1 MNAVGP
7 SARAAA
13 LAAAVLCAAGCDSA
27 NTAASDE
34 VTVVVQ
40 GDRRELELQEKSLRQ
55 REATLRGEQE
65 RLDKRQREL
74 DKVRAASDVEQAR
87 RIEEELLKL
96 RTQQG
101 ELTVKL
107 TATEAQKSEVAAKR
121 TALDAPAAQQA
132 LSELAARE
140 AGVAAREARLA
151 ERELELAQREKQLG
165 AREAEQASRDRAI
178 AARQEQV
185 ATLEKSNSAQ
195 AQHLDHA
202 LREVPKPGVVE
213 ARHKKVVEELE
224 ARGVLIA
231 DLPPENQPLNAE
243 IWNARRQGDFTR
255 AADLVAELATT
266 AKHLKVDQR
275 FVEQKMVRLQG
286 MRAGAR
292 LAERQRTEVERL
304 LREVTGAYSDG
315 KYDVANKGLN
325 RIAAILD
332 ASGAPG

>member
-1 MNAVGP
+1 MNALGP

-13 LAAAVLCAAGCDSA
+13 LAAAVLCAVGCDSA

-87 RIEEELLKL
+87 HIEEELVKL

-101 ELTVKL
+101 ELAVKL

-121 TALDAPAAQQA
+121 TALDAPAALQA
-132 LSELAARE
+132 LSTLAARE

-243 IWNARRQGDFTR
+243 IWSARRQGDFTR

-266 AKHLKVDQR
+266 AKHLKIDQR

-286 MRAGAR
+286 MRAGSR

>member
-1 MNAVGP
+1 VNVLRP
-7 SARAAA
+7 SVRAAA
-13 LAAAVLCAAGCDSA
+13 LAGAVLCAAGCDPAS
-27 NTAASDE
+27 TAPSDE

-55 REATLRGEQE
+55 REATLRDEQG
-65 RLDKRQREL
+65 RLDKRQLEL
-74 DKVRAASDVEQAR
+74 DKVRAAADVEQAR

-101 ELTVKL
+101 ELAVKL

-121 TALDAPAAQQA
+121 TALDAPAAQHA
-132 LSELAARE
+132 FTELAARE

-185 ATLEKSNSAQ
+185 ATLEKSNSVQ

-213 ARHKKVVEELE
+213 ARHRKVVEELE

-243 IWNARRQGDFTR
+243 IWSARRQGDFTR

-266 AKHLKVDQR
+266 ARHLKIDQR

-292 LAERQRTEVERL
+292 LADRQRSEVERL

-315 KYDVANKGLN
+315 QYELANKGLN

>member
-1 MNAVGP
+1 VNALGP

-13 LAAAVLCAAGCDSA
+13 LAAAVLCAVGCDSA

-87 RIEEELLKL
+87 HIEEELFKL
-96 RTQQG
+96 RAQQG
-101 ELTVKL
+101 ELAVKL
-107 TATEAQKSEVAAKR
+107 SATEAQKSEVAAKR
-121 TALDAPAAQQA
+121 TALDAPAALQA
-132 LSELAARE
+132 LSALAARE

-165 AREAEQASRDRAI
+165 AREAEHASRDRAI

-243 IWNARRQGDFTR
+243 IWSARRQGDFTR

-266 AKHLKVDQR
+266 AKHLKIDQR